1 MSSSKASGSSI
12 KEDLS
17 VAVKEIDVK
26 LFSKMFLAGA
36 IYLDRN
42 KEEINE
48 LNVFPVPDGDTGT
61 NMTMTIMSAA
71 KEVRDLGEETD
82 MKSLCKAMSGG
93 SLRGAR
99 GNSGVIL
106 SQLLRGFTKAVRDE
120 QVITVPLFGAACTK
134 AVETAYKAVMKPTE
148 GTILTVARG
157 IGEKAAELIEDGADD
172 FEVIFPALYEHGNA
186 VLAQT
191 PELLPVLKQAGVVD
205 SGGAGLMKVIQGAV
219 DLFSGKDIDLTISDD
234 PIAKVDDS
242 RPGKKE
248 DVQKNIYHAEMKV
261 VLKQSVNSKIESDV
275 KGYLASIGEL
285 KTFKSDGKEVFIDI
299 NTDDPGLV
307 LQKALKIGIMQDVK
321 VTCRLEP
328 SQAASVA
335 AEGAAPVQSSEPQ
348 PKGEPSEFGFV
359 AVSAGSGLAEIFRSL
374 GVDYVIE
381 GGQTMNPSTA
391 DILDAVEKVN
401 AKTVFVLPNNKNI
414 IMAANQARDL
424 TKDKTV
430 IVIPTKT
437 IPQGITA
444 VINFSAGVSA
454 DENEQAMIEAIGL
467 VKTGEI
473 TYAVRDTSIDDHE
486 IRKGDYMGIGDKKI
500 LSVGTDM
507 DQVVVE
513 MIGEMID
520 DSSELISLYFGAD
533 VTEDDAN
540 ALKDKIAEKFSALDV
555 DIQNGGQP
563 VYYYIVSVE

>member
-1 MSSSKASGSSI
+1 MAI
-12 KEDLS
+12 
-17 VAVKEIDVK
+17 KEIDVK

-36 IYLDRN
+36 IYLDRS

-71 KEVRDLGEETD
+71 KEVRDLGEEPD

-106 SQLLRGFTKAVRDE
+106 SQLLRGLTKAVRDE
-120 QVITVPLFGAACTK
+120 QVITVPLLGAACTK

-157 IGEKAAELIEDGADD
+157 MGEKVTELIENGEEDLA
-172 FEVIFPALYEHGNA
+172 VILPAVLEHGYK
-186 VLAQT
+186 VLDQT

-205 SGGAGLMKVIQGAV
+205 SGGAGLMKVVQGAV
-219 DLFSGKDIDLTISDD
+219 DMFSGKEIDLTISDE

-248 DVQKNIYHAEMKV
+248 DVQNNIYHTEMKV
-261 VLKQSVNSKIESDV
+261 MLSKNVNSKLESDV
-275 KGYLASIGEL
+275 KSYLNDIGDL
-285 KTFKSDGKEVFIDI
+285 KSFKVSGSEVVIDI

-307 LQKALKIGIMQDVK
+307 LQKAIKFGILTDVK
-321 VTCRLEP
+321 VTCRLENVDAK
-328 SQAASVA
+328 AATEVA
-335 AEGAAPVQSSEPQ
+335 SAAPATAPE

-359 AVSAGSGLAEIFRSL
+359 AVSAGDGLAEIFRSL

-424 TKDKTV
+424 TTDKV
-430 IVIPTKT
+430 VLVIPTKT

-444 VINFSAGVSA
+444 AINFSAGSSA

-473 TYAVRDTSIDDHE
+473 TYAVRDTNIDDHD

-507 DQVVVE
+507 NQVVVE
-513 MIGEMID
+513 MIGEMVD

-533 VTEDDAN
+533 VTEEDAN
-540 ALKDKIAEKFSALDV
+540 VLKDQIAEKFSTLDV

>member
-1 MSSSKASGSSI
+1 MAI
-12 KEDLS
+12 
-17 VAVKEIDVK
+17 KEIDVK

-36 IYLDRN
+36 IYLDRS

-71 KEVRDLGEETD
+71 KEVRDLGEEPD

-106 SQLLRGFTKAVRDE
+106 SQLLRGLTKAVRDE
-120 QVITVPLFGAACTK
+120 QVITVPLLGAACTK

-157 IGEKAAELIEDGADD
+157 MGEKITELIENGEDD
-172 FEVIFPALYEHGNA
+172 LEVILPAVLEHGYK
-186 VLAQT
+186 VLDQT

-205 SGGAGLMKVIQGAV
+205 SGGAGLMKVVQGAV
-219 DLFSGKDIDLTISDD
+219 DLFSGKEIDLTISDD

-242 RPGKKE
+242 RPGKIE
-248 DVQKNIYHAEMKV
+248 DVQKNIYHAEIKV
-261 VLKQSVNSKIESDV
+261 MLSKNVNSKLESDV
-275 KGYLASIGEL
+275 KSYLNDIGDL
-285 KTFKSDGKEVFIDI
+285 KSFKVSGSEVNIDI

-307 LQKALKIGIMQDVK
+307 LQKAIKFGILSDVK
-321 VTCRLEP
+321 VTCRLEG
-328 SQAASVA
+328 SKAKEAADS
-335 AEGAAPVQSSEPQ
+335 AAPAAAPE
-348 PKGEPSEFGFV
+348 PKGEPTEFGFV
-359 AVSAGSGLAEIFRSL
+359 AVSAGDGLAEIFRSL

-424 TKDKTV
+424 TTDKDV
-430 IVIPTKT
+430 LVIPTKT

-444 VINFSAGVSA
+444 AINFSAGSSA
-454 DENEQAMIEAIGL
+454 DENEQAMVEAIGL

-507 DQVVVE
+507 NQVVVE
-513 MIGEMID
+513 MIAEMAD
-520 DSSELISLYFGAD
+520 DSSELISLYYGAD
-533 VTEDDAN
+533 VTEEDAN
-540 ALKDKIAEKFSALDV
+540 ALKDLIAEKFNTLDV

>member
-1 MSSSKASGSSI
+1 M
-12 KEDLS
+12 
-17 VAVKEIDVK
+17 AVKEIDVK

-157 IGEKAAELIEDGADD
+157 MGEKAAELIEDGADD
-172 FEVIFPALYEHGNA
+172 FEVILPAVFEHGNA

-205 SGGAGLMKVIQGAV
+205 SGGAGLMKVIQGAI
-219 DLFSGKDIDLTISDD
+219 DLFSGKDINLTISDD
-234 PIAKVDDS
+234 PIAKADDS

-248 DVQKNIYHAEMKV
+248 EVQKNIYHAEMKV
-261 VLKQSVNSKIESDV
+261 VLKSSVNGKIESDV
-275 KGYLASIGEL
+275 KGYLSSIGEL

-307 LQKALKIGIMQDVK
+307 LQKALKFGIMQDVK
-321 VTCRLEP
+321 ITCRLEP
-328 SQAASVA
+328 AQAAS
-335 AEGAAPVQSSEPQ
+335 AENESSAPAPSAAPE

-401 AKTVFVLPNNKNI
+401 AKIVFVLPNNKNI

-424 TKDKTV
+424 TTDKTV
-430 IVIPTKT
+430 LVIPTKT

-444 VINFSAGVSA
+444 AINFSAGASA
-454 DENEQAMIEAIGL
+454 DENEQAMIEAIGM

-513 MIGEMID
+513 MIGEMVD

-533 VTEDDAN
+533 VTEEDAN

>member
-1 MSSSKASGSSI
+1 M
-12 KEDLS
+12 
-17 VAVKEIDVK
+17 AVKEIDVK
-26 LFSKMFLAGA
+26 LFAKMFLAGA
-36 IYLDRN
+36 KYLDN
-42 KEEINE
+42 SKEEINE

-71 KEVRDLGEETD
+71 KEVRDLGEEPE
-82 MKSLCKAMSGG
+82 MKALCKAMSGG

-120 QVITVPLFGAACTK
+120 QIITVPLFGAACTK

-157 IGEKAAELIEDGADD
+157 MGEKAAEMIEDGADD
-172 FEVIFPALYEHGNA
+172 FDIIIPALFEHGNA

-205 SGGAGLMKVIQGAV
+205 SGGAGLMKVIQGAL
-219 DLFSGKDIDLTISDD
+219 DMYQGKEIDLTISDD

-242 RPGKKE
+242 RPGKIE
-248 DVQKNIYHAEMKV
+248 DPQNNIYHTEMKA
-261 VLKQSVNSKIESDV
+261 VLNKAVNGKIESDV
-275 KGYLASIGEL
+275 KAYLASIGEL
-285 KTFKSDGKEVFIDI
+285 ISFKSDGSEVSIDM

-307 LQKALKIGIMQDVK
+307 LQKGLKFGILTDVK
-321 VTCRLEP
+321 ITCRIQP
-328 SQAASVA
+328 KAA
-335 AEGAAPVQSSEPQ
+335 AEAAPAAPEPQ
-348 PKGEPSEFGFV
+348 GEPKEFGFV
-359 AVSAGSGLAEIFRSL
+359 AVSAGDGLADIFRSL

-391 DILDAVEKVN
+391 DILNAIEKVN

-424 TKDKTV
+424 STEKTV
-430 IVIPTKT
+430 LVIPSKT

-444 VINFSAGVSA
+444 AINFSEGSSA
-454 DENEQAMIEAIGL
+454 DENEQTMIEAIGT

-473 TYAVRDTSIDDHE
+473 TYAVRDTNIDDHD
-486 IRKGDYMGIGDKKI
+486 IKKDDYMGIGDKKI

-507 DQVVVE
+507 DTVVLE
-513 MIGEMID
+513 MIEAMVE
-520 DSSELISLYFGAD
+520 DSSELISLYFGSD
-533 VTEDDAN
+533 VPEGEAN
-540 ALKDKIAEKFSALDV
+540 KLRDKIAEKFSGLDV

>member
-1 MSSSKASGSSI
+1 M
-12 KEDLS
+12 
-17 VAVKEIDVK
+17 AVKEIDVK

-71 KEVRDLGEETD
+71 KEVRDLGEDTD

-157 IGEKAAELIEDGADD
+157 MGEKAAELIEDGADD
-172 FEVIFPALYEHGNA
+172 FETILPAVFEHGNA

-205 SGGAGLMKVIQGAV
+205 SGGAGLMKVIQGAI

-242 RPGKKE
+242 RPGRKE
-248 DVQKNIYHAEMKV
+248 EVQKNIYHAEMKV
-261 VLKQSVNSKIESDV
+261 VLKSSVNGKIESDV
-275 KGYLASIGEL
+275 KGYLSSIGEL

-307 LQKALKIGIMQDVK
+307 LQKALKFGIMQDVK
-321 VTCRLEP
+321 ITCRLEP
-328 SQAASVA
+328 AQAAS
-335 AEGAAPVQSSEPQ
+335 AETENASPAPKAAPE

-424 TKDKTV
+424 TTDKTV
-430 IVIPTKT
+430 LVIPTKT

-444 VINFSAGVSA
+444 AINFSAGASA
-454 DENEQAMIEAIGL
+454 DENEQAMMEAIGL

-513 MIGEMID
+513 MIGEMVD

-540 ALKDKIAEKFSALDV
+540 ALRDKIAEKFSTLDV

>member
-1 MSSSKASGSSI
+1 M
-12 KEDLS
+12 
-17 VAVKEIDVK
+17 AVKEIDVK
-26 LFSKMFLAGA
+26 LFSEMFLAGA

-71 KEVRDLGEETD
+71 KEVRDLGDQTD

-157 IGEKAAELIEDGADD
+157 MGEKAAELIEDGADD
-172 FEVIFPALYEHGNA
+172 FEVILPAIFEHGNA

-205 SGGAGLMKVIQGAV
+205 SGGAGLMKVIQGAI
-219 DLFSGKDIDLTISDD
+219 DLFSGKDIDLTISDE

-248 DVQKNIYHAEMKV
+248 EVQKNIYHAEMKV
-261 VLKQSVNSKIESDV
+261 VLKSSVNGKIESDV
-275 KGYLASIGEL
+275 KGYLSSIGEL
-285 KTFKSDGKEVFIDI
+285 KTFKSNGKEVFIDI

-307 LQKALKIGIMQDVK
+307 LQKALKFGIMQDVK
-321 VTCRLEP
+321 ITCRLEP
-328 SQAASVA
+328 AQAAS
-335 AEGAAPVQSSEPQ
+335 AETQSAAPAPQ
-348 PKGEPSEFGFV
+348 AAPEPKGEPSEFGFV

-424 TKDKTV
+424 TTDKTV
-430 IVIPTKT
+430 LVIPTKT

-444 VINFSAGVSA
+444 AINFSAGASA

-513 MIGEMID
+513 MIGEMVD

-533 VTEDDAN
+533 VTEEDAG
-540 ALKDKIAEKFSALDV
+540 ALRDKIAEKFSTLDV

>member
-1 MSSSKASGSSI
+1 M
-12 KEDLS
+12 
-17 VAVKEIDVK
+17 AVTEIDVK
-26 LFSKMFLAGA
+26 LFAKMFLAGA
-36 IYLDRN
+36 VYLDRN

-71 KEVRDLGEETD
+71 KEVRDLGDAPD
-82 MKSLCKAMSGG
+82 MKSLCKAISGG

-120 QVITVPLFGAACTK
+120 EKITVPLFGEACTR

-157 IGEKAAELIEDGADD
+157 MGEKAAELIANGADD
-172 FEVIFPALYEHGNA
+172 FEKILPEIFSHGKD
-186 VLAQT
+186 VLDQT

-205 SGGAGLMKVIQGAV
+205 SGGAGLMKVIEGAC
-219 DLFSGKDIDLTISDD
+219 DLFNGKDIDLTISDD

-242 RPGKKE
+242 RPGKAE
-248 DVQKNIYHAEMKV
+248 ENQKDIYHTEIKV
-261 VLKQSVNSKIESDV
+261 NLFKTVNSKVESDV
-275 KGYLASIGEL
+275 KSYLSSIGKL
-285 KTFKSDGKEVFIDI
+285 VSYKIDGNSVFIDI

-307 LQKALKIGIMQDVK
+307 LQKALKFGIMTEVK
-321 VTCRLEP
+321 VTCRFEP
-328 SQAASVA
+328 SKINADTKAESAPARKKEA
-335 AEGAAPVQSSEPQ
+335 AE
-348 PKGEPSEFGFV
+348 PKGEPKEFGFV
-359 AVSAGSGLAEIFRSL
+359 AVSAGEGLAEIFRSL
-374 GVDYVIE
+374 GIDYVIE

-391 DILDAVEKVN
+391 DILDSVEKVN

-424 TKDKTV
+424 TTDKDV
-430 IVIPTKT
+430 LVIPTRT

-444 VINFSAGVSA
+444 AINFNETSSAEA
-454 DENEQAMIEAIGL
+454 NEQAMMEAL
-467 VKTGEI
+467 ATVKTGEI
-473 TYAVRDTSIDDHE
+473 TYAVRDTSIDGHD
-486 IRKGDYMGIGDKKI
+486 IKKGDYMGIGDKTI

-507 DQVVVE
+507 NTVIEE
-513 MIGEMID
+513 MISAMVD
-520 DSSELISLYFGAD
+520 DTSELISLYFGSD
-533 VTEDDAN
+533 VEESD
-540 ALKDKIAEKFSALDV
+540 AEKVKEQISAKFPGLDV

>member
-1 MSSSKASGSSI
+1 MAI
-12 KEDLS
+12 
-17 VAVKEIDVK
+17 KEIDIK

-36 IYLDRN
+36 IYLN
-42 KEEINE
+42 NSKEEINE

-71 KEVRDLGEETD
+71 KEVRDLGEEPD

-120 QVITVPLFGAACTK
+120 QVITVPLLGAACTK

-157 IGEKAAELIEDGADD
+157 MGEKVAELIENGEEDLG
-172 FEVIFPALYEHGNA
+172 VILPAVLEHGYK
-186 VLAQT
+186 VLDQT

-205 SGGAGLMKVIQGAV
+205 SGGAGLMKVVQGAV
-219 DLFSGKDIDLTISDD
+219 DMFSGKEIDLTISDD

-242 RPGKKE
+242 RPGKIE
-248 DVQKNIYHAEMKV
+248 DVQKNIYHTEMKV
-261 VLKQSVNSKIESDV
+261 MLSKNVNSKLESDV
-275 KGYLASIGEL
+275 KSYLKDIGEL
-285 KTFKSDGKEVFIDI
+285 KSFNVSGTEVVIDI

-307 LQKALKIGIMQDVK
+307 LQKALKFGILSDVK
-321 VTCRLEP
+321 VTCRLKTEEAK
-328 SQAASVA
+328 AAADSVA
-335 AEGAAPVQSSEPQ
+335 PAAPAE

-359 AVSAGSGLAEIFRSL
+359 AVSAGDGLAEIFRSL

-424 TKDKTV
+424 TTDKV
-430 IVIPTKT
+430 VLVIPTKT

-444 VINFSAGVSA
+444 AINFSAGSSA
-454 DENEQAMIEAIGL
+454 DENEQAMVEAIGL

-473 TYAVRDTSIDDHE
+473 TYAVRDTSIDDHD

-507 DQVVVE
+507 NQVVLE
-513 MIGEMID
+513 MIGEMVD
-520 DSSELISLYFGAD
+520 DSSELISLYYGAD
-533 VTEDDAN
+533 VTEEDAN
-540 ALKDKIAEKFSALDV
+540 ALKDQIAAKFSTLDV
-555 DIQNGGQP
+555 DIQMGGQP

>member
-1 MSSSKASGSSI
+1 M
-12 KEDLS
+12 
-17 VAVKEIDVK
+17 AVTEIDVK
-26 LFSKMFLAGA
+26 LFAKMFLAGA
-36 IYLDRN
+36 VYLDRN

-71 KEVRDLGEETD
+71 KEVRDLGDAPD
-82 MKSLCKAMSGG
+82 MKSLCKAISGG

-120 QVITVPLFGAACTK
+120 EKITVPLFGEACTR

-157 IGEKAAELIEDGADD
+157 MGEKAAELIANGADD
-172 FEVIFPALYEHGNA
+172 FEKILPEVFSHGKD
-186 VLAQT
+186 VLDQT

-205 SGGAGLMKVIQGAV
+205 SGGAGLMKVIEGAC
-219 DLFSGKDIDLTISDD
+219 DLFNGKDIDLTISDD

-242 RPGKKE
+242 RPGKAE
-248 DVQKNIYHAEMKV
+248 ENQKDIYHTEIKV
-261 VLKQSVNSKIESDV
+261 NLFKSVNGKVESDV
-275 KGYLASIGEL
+275 KSYLSSIGKL
-285 KTFKSDGKEVFIDI
+285 VSYKIDGNSVFIDI

-307 LQKALKIGIMQDVK
+307 LQKALKYGIMTEVK
-321 VTCRLEP
+321 VTCRFEP
-328 SQAASVA
+328 SKINADTKAESVPARKKEA
-335 AEGAAPVQSSEPQ
+335 AE
-348 PKGEPSEFGFV
+348 PKGEPKEFGFV
-359 AVSAGSGLAEIFRSL
+359 AVSAGEGLAEIFRSL
-374 GVDYVIE
+374 GIDYVIE

-391 DILDAVEKVN
+391 DILDSVEKVN

-424 TKDKTV
+424 TTDKDV
-430 IVIPTKT
+430 LVIPTKT

-444 VINFSAGVSA
+444 AINFNETSSAEA
-454 DENEQAMIEAIGL
+454 NEQAMMEAL
-467 VKTGEI
+467 ATVKTGEI
-473 TYAVRDTSIDDHE
+473 TYAVRDTSIDGHD
-486 IRKGDYMGIGDKKI
+486 IKKGDYMGIGDKTI

-507 DQVVVE
+507 NTVIEE
-513 MIGEMID
+513 MISAMVD
-520 DSSELISLYFGAD
+520 DTSELISLYFGSD
-533 VTEDDAN
+533 VEESD
-540 ALKDKIAEKFSALDV
+540 AEKVKEQISAKFPGLDV

>member
-1 MSSSKASGSSI
+1 
-12 KEDLS
+12 
-17 VAVKEIDVK
+17 
-26 LFSKMFLAGA
+26 
-36 IYLDRN
+36 
-42 KEEINE
+42 
-48 LNVFPVPDGDTGT
+48 
-61 NMTMTIMSAA
+61 MTMTIMSAA
-71 KEVRDLGEETD
+71 KEVRDLGEEPD

-120 QVITVPLFGAACTK
+120 QVITVPLLGAACTK

-157 IGEKAAELIEDGADD
+157 MGEKVAELIENGEEDLG
-172 FEVIFPALYEHGNA
+172 VILPAVLEHGYK
-186 VLAQT
+186 VLDQT

-205 SGGAGLMKVIQGAV
+205 SGGAGLMKVVQGAV
-219 DLFSGKDIDLTISDD
+219 DMFSGKEIDLTISDD

-242 RPGKKE
+242 RPGKIE
-248 DVQKNIYHAEMKV
+248 DVQKNIYHTEMKV
-261 VLKQSVNSKIESDV
+261 MLSKNVNSKLESDV
-275 KGYLASIGEL
+275 KSYLKDIGEL
-285 KTFKSDGKEVFIDI
+285 KSFNVSGTEVVIDI

-307 LQKALKIGIMQDVK
+307 LQKALKFGILSDVK
-321 VTCRLEP
+321 VTCRLKTEEAK
-328 SQAASVA
+328 AAADSVA
-335 AEGAAPVQSSEPQ
+335 PTAPAE

-359 AVSAGSGLAEIFRSL
+359 AVSAGDGLAEIFRSL

-424 TKDKTV
+424 TTDKV
-430 IVIPTKT
+430 VLVIPTKT

-444 VINFSAGVSA
+444 AINFSAGSSA
-454 DENEQAMIEAIGL
+454 DENEQAMVEAIGL

-507 DQVVVE
+507 NQVVLE
-513 MIGEMID
+513 MIGEMVD
-520 DSSELISLYFGAD
+520 DSSELISLYYGAD
-533 VTEDDAN
+533 VTEEDAN
-540 ALKDKIAEKFSALDV
+540 ALKDQIAAKFSTLDV
-555 DIQNGGQP
+555 DIQMGGQP

>member
-1 MSSSKASGSSI
+1 M
-12 KEDLS
+12 
-17 VAVKEIDVK
+17 AVTEIDVK
-26 LFSKMFLAGA
+26 LFAKMFLAGA
-36 IYLDRN
+36 VYLDRN

-71 KEVRDLGEETD
+71 KEVRDLGDAPD
-82 MKSLCKAMSGG
+82 MKSLCKAISGG

-120 QVITVPLFGAACTK
+120 EKITVPLFGEACTR

-157 IGEKAAELIEDGADD
+157 MGEKAAELIANGADD
-172 FEVIFPALYEHGNA
+172 FEKILPEVFSHGKD
-186 VLAQT
+186 VLDQT

-205 SGGAGLMKVIQGAV
+205 SGGAGLMKVIEGAC
-219 DLFSGKDIDLTISDD
+219 DLFNGKDIDLTISDD

-242 RPGKKE
+242 RPGKAE
-248 DVQKNIYHAEMKV
+248 ENQKDIYHTEIKV
-261 VLKQSVNSKIESDV
+261 NLFKSVNGKVESDV
-275 KGYLASIGEL
+275 KSYLSSIGKL
-285 KTFKSDGKEVFIDI
+285 VSYKIDGNSVFIDI

-307 LQKALKIGIMQDVK
+307 LQKALKFGIMTEVK
-321 VTCRLEP
+321 VTCRFEP
-328 SQAASVA
+328 SKINADTKAESAPARKKEA
-335 AEGAAPVQSSEPQ
+335 AE
-348 PKGEPSEFGFV
+348 PKGEPKEFGFV
-359 AVSAGSGLAEIFRSL
+359 AVSAGEGLAEIFRSL
-374 GVDYVIE
+374 GIDYVIE

-391 DILDAVEKVN
+391 DILDSVEKVN

-424 TKDKTV
+424 TTDKDV
-430 IVIPTKT
+430 LVIPTRT

-444 VINFSAGVSA
+444 AINFNETSSAEA
-454 DENEQAMIEAIGL
+454 NEQAMMEAL
-467 VKTGEI
+467 ATVKTGEI
-473 TYAVRDTSIDDHE
+473 TYAVRDTSIDGHD
-486 IRKGDYMGIGDKKI
+486 IKKGDYMGIGDKTI

-507 DQVVVE
+507 NTVIEE
-513 MIGEMID
+513 MISAMVD
-520 DSSELISLYFGAD
+520 DTSELISLYFGSD
-533 VTEDDAN
+533 VEESD
-540 ALKDKIAEKFSALDV
+540 AEKVKEQISAKFSGLDV

>member
-1 MSSSKASGSSI
+1 MAI
-12 KEDLS
+12 
-17 VAVKEIDVK
+17 KEIDVK

-36 IYLDRN
+36 IYLN
-42 KEEINE
+42 NSKEEINE

-71 KEVRDLGEETD
+71 KEVRDLGEEPD

-106 SQLLRGFTKAVRDE
+106 SQLLRGLTKAVRDE
-120 QVITVPLFGAACTK
+120 QVITVPLLGAACTK

-157 IGEKAAELIEDGADD
+157 MGEKVAELIENGEDD
-172 FEVIFPALYEHGNA
+172 LEVILPAVLEHGYK
-186 VLAQT
+186 VLEQT

-205 SGGAGLMKVIQGAV
+205 SGGAGLMKVVQGAV
-219 DLFSGKDIDLTISDD
+219 DLFSGKEIDLTISDD

-242 RPGKKE
+242 RPGKIE
-248 DVQKNIYHAEMKV
+248 DTQKNIYHTEMKV
-261 VLKQSVNSKIESDV
+261 MLSKNVNSKLESDV
-275 KGYLASIGEL
+275 KSYLSDIGEL
-285 KTFKSDGKEVFIDI
+285 KSFKVSGSEVVIDI

-307 LQKALKIGIMQDVK
+307 LQKAIKFGILSDVK
-321 VTCRLEP
+321 VTCRLKAEEAKVV
-328 SQAASVA
+328 AASSP
-335 AEGAAPVQSSEPQ
+335 APSADPE

-424 TKDKTV
+424 TTDKTV
-430 IVIPTKT
+430 LVIPTKT

-444 VINFSAGVSA
+444 AINFSAGSSA

-473 TYAVRDTSIDDHE
+473 TYAVRDTTIDEHE
-486 IRKGDYMGIGDKKI
+486 IKTGDFMGIGDKKI

-507 DQVVVE
+507 NQVVLE
-513 MIGEMID
+513 MIAEMVD
-520 DSSELISLYFGAD
+520 DSSELISLYYGAD
-533 VTEDDAN
+533 VNENDAN
-540 ALKDKIAEKFSALDV
+540 VLKDQIAAKFSSLDV

>member
-1 MSSSKASGSSI
+1 M
-12 KEDLS
+12 
-17 VAVKEIDVK
+17 AVTEIDVK
-26 LFSKMFLAGA
+26 LFAKMFLAGA
-36 IYLDRN
+36 VYLDRS

-71 KEVRDLGEETD
+71 KEVRDLGDAPD
-82 MKSLCKAMSGG
+82 MKSLCKAISGG

-120 QVITVPLFGAACTK
+120 EKITIPLFGEACTR

-157 IGEKAAELIEDGADD
+157 MGEKAAELIADGADD
-172 FEVIFPALYEHGNA
+172 FEKILPEILNHGKE
-186 VLAQT
+186 VLDQT

-205 SGGAGLMKVIQGAV
+205 SGGAGLMKVIEGAL
-219 DLFSGKDIDLTISDD
+219 DLFSGKDVDLTISDD

-242 RPGKKE
+242 RPGKAE
-248 DVQKNIYHAEMKV
+248 ETQKDIYHTEIKV
-261 VLKQSVNSKIESDV
+261 SVFKPVNSKIESDV
-275 KGYLASIGEL
+275 KSYLSSIGKL
-285 KTFKSDGKEVFIDI
+285 VSYKIDGNSVFIDI

-307 LQKALKIGIMQDVK
+307 LQKALKFGIMTEVK
-321 VTCRLEP
+321 VTCRFEP
-328 SQAASVA
+328 SKISAEAKAEPA
-335 AEGAAPVQSSEPQ
+335 AETKKETEE
-348 PKGEPSEFGFV
+348 PKGEPKEFGFV
-359 AVSAGSGLAEIFRSL
+359 AVSAGDGLAEIFRSL
-374 GVDYVIE
+374 GIDHVIE

-424 TKDKTV
+424 TTDKDV
-430 IVIPTKT
+430 LVIPTKT

-444 VINFSAGVSA
+444 AINFNETSTAEA
-454 DENEQAMIEAIGL
+454 NEQAMMESL
-467 VKTGEI
+467 STVKTGEI
-473 TYAVRDTSIDDHE
+473 TYAVRDTNIDDHE
-486 IRKGDYMGIGDKKI
+486 IKKGDYMGIGDKTI

-507 DQVVVE
+507 NIVIED
-513 MIGEMID
+513 MIGAMVD
-520 DSSELISLYFGAD
+520 DSSELISLYFGSD
-533 VTEDDAN
+533 VTESDAEKV
-540 ALKDKIAEKFSALDV
+540 KDRIAEKFPSLDV

>member
-1 MSSSKASGSSI
+1 M
-12 KEDLS
+12 
-17 VAVKEIDVK
+17 AVKEIDVK
-26 LFSKMFLAGA
+26 LFAKMFLAGA
-36 IYLDRN
+36 KYLDN
-42 KEEINE
+42 SKEEINE

-61 NMTMTIMSAA
+61 NMTMTIVSAA
-71 KEVRDLGEETD
+71 KEVRDLGEDPD

-157 IGEKAAELIEDGADD
+157 MGEKAAELIEDGADD
-172 FEVIFPALYEHGNA
+172 FETIIPALYEHGNA

-205 SGGAGLMKVIQGAV
+205 SGGAGLMKVIQGAL
-219 DLFSGKDIDLTISDD
+219 DMFHGKEIDLTISDD
-234 PIAKVDDS
+234 PIAKPDDF
-242 RPGKKE
+242 RPGKAA
-248 DVQKNIYHAEMKV
+248 DIQKNIYHTQMKTSIS
-261 VLKQSVNSKIESDV
+261 KPVNRQLESDV
-275 KGYLASIGEL
+275 KSYLASIGEL
-285 KTFKSDGKEVFIDI
+285 IAFKADDNEVYLEM

-307 LQKALKIGIMQDVK
+307 VQKALKFGILSDVK
-321 VTCRLEP
+321 ITCRVQNKTADQ
-328 SQAASVA
+328 S
-335 AEGAAPVQSSEPQ
+335 APAPAPEE

-359 AVSAGSGLAEIFRSL
+359 AVSAGDGLADIFRSL
-374 GVDYVIE
+374 GVDHVIE

-391 DILDAVEKVN
+391 DILDAIEKVN

-424 TKDKTV
+424 TTEKTV
-430 IVIPTKT
+430 LVIPTKT

-444 VINFSAGVSA
+444 AINFSDGSSA
-454 DENEQAMIEAIGL
+454 DENEQTMIEAIGT

-473 TYAVRDTSIDDHE
+473 TYAVRDTNIDDHD
-486 IRKGDYMGIGDKKI
+486 IRKGDFMGIGDKKI

-507 DQVVVE
+507 DQVVIE
-513 MIGEMID
+513 MITAMVD
-520 DSSELISLYFGAD
+520 DSSELISLYYGAD
-533 VTEDDAN
+533 VSEGDAG
-540 ALKDKIAEKFSALDV
+540 ALKDKIAERFPGLDV
-555 DIQNGGQP
+555 DIQRGGQP
-563 VYYYIVSVE
+563 VYYYITSVE

>member
-1 MSSSKASGSSI
+1 M
-12 KEDLS
+12 
-17 VAVKEIDVK
+17 AVKEIDVK
-26 LFSKMFLAGA
+26 LFAKMFLAGA
-36 IYLDRN
+36 KYLDN
-42 KEEINE
+42 SKEEINE

-61 NMTMTIMSAA
+61 NMTMTIISAA
-71 KEVRDLGEETD
+71 KEVRDLGEEPD

-157 IGEKAAELIEDGADD
+157 MGEKAAELIEDGADD
-172 FEVIFPALYEHGNA
+172 FETIIPALYEHGNA

-205 SGGAGLMKVIQGAV
+205 SGGAGLMKVIQGAMEI
-219 DLFSGKDIDLTISDD
+219 FQGKEIDITISDD

-242 RPGKKE
+242 RPGKIE
-248 DVQKNIYHAEMKV
+248 DIQKNIYHTEMKTK
-261 VLKQSVNSKIESDV
+261 LSKPVNSKLESDV
-275 KGYLASIGEL
+275 KSYLASIGEL
-285 KTFKSDGKEVFIDI
+285 LAYKSDGNEVFIDI

-307 LQKALKIGIMQDVK
+307 VQKALKFGILSDVK
-321 VTCRLEP
+321 ITCRVQNAP
-328 SQAASVA
+328 AAAS
-335 AEGAAPVQSSEPQ
+335 APAPASAPEE

-359 AVSAGSGLAEIFRSL
+359 AVSAGDGLAEIFRSL

-391 DILDAVEKVN
+391 DILNAVEKVN
-401 AKTVFVLPNNKNI
+401 ARTVFVLPNNKNI

-424 TKDKTV
+424 TTDKV
-430 IVIPTKT
+430 VLVIPTKT

-444 VINFSAGVSA
+444 AINFSAGSSA
-454 DENEQAMIEAIGL
+454 DENEQTMIDAIGS

-473 TYAVRDTSIDDHE
+473 TYAVRDTNIDDHD
-486 IRKGDYMGIGDKKI
+486 IRKGDFMGIGDKKI

-507 DQVVVE
+507 DQVVLDMITE
-513 MIGEMID
+513 MVD

-533 VTEDDAN
+533 VSEGDAN
-540 ALKDKIAEKFSALDV
+540 ALKDKIAEKFSSLDV

>member
-1 MSSSKASGSSI
+1 M
-12 KEDLS
+12 
-17 VAVKEIDVK
+17 AVTEIDVK
-26 LFSKMFLAGA
+26 LFAKMFLAGA
-36 IYLDRN
+36 VYLDRS

-71 KEVRDLGEETD
+71 KEVRDLGDAPD
-82 MKSLCKAMSGG
+82 MKSLCKAISGG

-120 QVITVPLFGAACTK
+120 EKITIPLFGEACTR

-157 IGEKAAELIEDGADD
+157 MGEKAAELITDGADD
-172 FEVIFPALYEHGNA
+172 FEKILPEILNHGKE
-186 VLAQT
+186 VLDQT

-205 SGGAGLMKVIQGAV
+205 SGGAGLMKVIEGAL
-219 DLFSGKDIDLTISDD
+219 DLFSGKDVDLTISDD

-242 RPGKKE
+242 RPGKAE
-248 DVQKNIYHAEMKV
+248 ETQKDIYHTEIKV
-261 VLKQSVNSKIESDV
+261 SVFKPVNSKIESDV
-275 KGYLASIGEL
+275 KSYLSSIGKL
-285 KTFKSDGKEVFIDI
+285 VSYKIDGNSVFIDI

-307 LQKALKIGIMQDVK
+307 LQKALKFGIMTEVK
-321 VTCRLEP
+321 VTCRFEP
-328 SQAASVA
+328 SKISAEAKAEPA
-335 AEGAAPVQSSEPQ
+335 AETKKETEE
-348 PKGEPSEFGFV
+348 PKGEPKEFGFV
-359 AVSAGSGLAEIFRSL
+359 AVSAGDGLAEIFRSL
-374 GVDYVIE
+374 GIDHVIE

-424 TKDKTV
+424 TTDKDV
-430 IVIPTKT
+430 LVIPTKT

-444 VINFSAGVSA
+444 AINFNETSTAEA
-454 DENEQAMIEAIGL
+454 NEQAMMESL
-467 VKTGEI
+467 STVKTGEI
-473 TYAVRDTSIDDHE
+473 TYAVRDTNIDDHE
-486 IRKGDYMGIGDKKI
+486 IKKGDYMGIGDKTI

-507 DQVVVE
+507 NIVIED
-513 MIGEMID
+513 MIGAMVD
-520 DSSELISLYFGAD
+520 DSSELISLYFGSD
-533 VTEDDAN
+533 VTESDAEKV
-540 ALKDKIAEKFSALDV
+540 KDRIAEKFPSLDV

>member
-1 MSSSKASGSSI
+1 MAI
-12 KEDLS
+12 
-17 VAVKEIDVK
+17 KEIDVK

-36 IYLDRN
+36 IYLDKS

-71 KEVRDLGEETD
+71 KEVRDLGEEPD
-82 MKSLCKAMSGG
+82 MKSLCKAMNGG

-106 SQLLRGFTKAVRDE
+106 SQLLRGLTKAVRDE
-120 QVITVPLFGAACTK
+120 QVITVPLLGAACTK

-157 IGEKAAELIEDGADD
+157 MGEKVTELIESGEEDLA
-172 FEVIFPALYEHGNA
+172 VILPAVLEHGYK
-186 VLAQT
+186 VLDQT

-205 SGGAGLMKVIQGAV
+205 SGGSGLMKVVQGAV
-219 DLFSGKDIDLTISDD
+219 DMFSGKEIDLTISDE

-248 DVQKNIYHAEMKV
+248 DIQKNIYHTEMKV
-261 VLKQSVNSKIESDV
+261 MLSKNVNSKLESDV
-275 KGYLASIGEL
+275 KSYLNDIGDL
-285 KTFKSDGKEVFIDI
+285 KSFKVSGSEVVIDI

-307 LQKALKIGIMQDVK
+307 LQKAIKFGILTDVK
-321 VTCRLEP
+321 VTCRLEKVDAKAATEVASAAP
-328 SQAASVA
+328 AAAS
-335 AEGAAPVQSSEPQ
+335 E

-359 AVSAGSGLAEIFRSL
+359 AVSAGDGLAEIFRSL

-424 TKDKTV
+424 TTDKV
-430 IVIPTKT
+430 VLVIPTKT

-444 VINFSAGVSA
+444 AINFSAGSSA

-473 TYAVRDTSIDDHE
+473 TYAVRDTNIDDHD

-507 DQVVVE
+507 NQVVIE
-513 MIGEMID
+513 MIGEMVD
-520 DSSELISLYFGAD
+520 DSSELISLYFGSD

-540 ALKDKIAEKFSALDV
+540 VLKDQIAEKFSTLDV

>member
-1 MSSSKASGSSI
+1 MAI
-12 KEDLS
+12 
-17 VAVKEIDVK
+17 KEIDIK

-36 IYLDRN
+36 IYLN
-42 KEEINE
+42 NSKEEINE

-71 KEVRDLGEETD
+71 KEVRDLGEEPD

-120 QVITVPLFGAACTK
+120 QVITVPLLGAACTK

-157 IGEKAAELIEDGADD
+157 MGEKVAELIENGEEDLG
-172 FEVIFPALYEHGNA
+172 VILPAVLEHGYK
-186 VLAQT
+186 VLDQT

-205 SGGAGLMKVIQGAV
+205 SGGAGLMKVVQGAV
-219 DLFSGKDIDLTISDD
+219 DMFSGKEIDLTISDD

-242 RPGKKE
+242 RPGKIE
-248 DVQKNIYHAEMKV
+248 DVQKNIYHTEMKV
-261 VLKQSVNSKIESDV
+261 MLSKNVNSKLESDV
-275 KGYLASIGEL
+275 KSYLKDIGEL
-285 KTFKSDGKEVFIDI
+285 KSFNVSGTEVVIDI

-307 LQKALKIGIMQDVK
+307 LQKALKFGILSDVK
-321 VTCRLEP
+321 VTCRLKTEEAK
-328 SQAASVA
+328 AAADSVA
-335 AEGAAPVQSSEPQ
+335 PTAPAE

-359 AVSAGSGLAEIFRSL
+359 AVSAGDGLAEIFRSL

-414 IMAANQARDL
+414 IMAANQARDI
-424 TKDKTV
+424 TTDKV
-430 IVIPTKT
+430 VLVIPTKT

-444 VINFSAGVSA
+444 AINFSAGSSA
-454 DENEQAMIEAIGL
+454 DENEQAMVEAIGL

-507 DQVVVE
+507 NQVVLE
-513 MIGEMID
+513 MIGEMVD
-520 DSSELISLYFGAD
+520 DSSELISLYYGAD
-533 VTEDDAN
+533 VTEEDAN
-540 ALKDKIAEKFSALDV
+540 ALKDQIAAKFSTLDV
-555 DIQNGGQP
+555 DIQMGGQP

>member
-1 MSSSKASGSSI
+1 M
-12 KEDLS
+12 
-17 VAVKEIDVK
+17 
-26 LFSKMFLAGA
+26 
-36 IYLDRN
+36 
-42 KEEINE
+42 
-48 LNVFPVPDGDTGT
+48 
-61 NMTMTIMSAA
+61 
-71 KEVRDLGEETD
+71 
-82 MKSLCKAMSGG
+82 
-93 SLRGAR
+93 
-99 GNSGVIL
+99 
-106 SQLLRGFTKAVRDE
+106 
-120 QVITVPLFGAACTK
+120 
-134 AVETAYKAVMKPTE
+134 
-148 GTILTVARG
+148 
-157 IGEKAAELIEDGADD
+157 DD
-172 FEVIFPALYEHGNA
+172 FEVILPALFEHGEA

-219 DLFSGKDIDLTISDD
+219 DLFSGKEIDLTISDD

-242 RPGKKE
+242 RPGKIE
-248 DVQKNIYHAEMKV
+248 DVQKNIYSAEMKV
-261 VLKQSVNSKIESDV
+261 VLRQPVNGKVESDI
-275 KGYLASIGEL
+275 KGYLSSIGDL
-285 KTFKSDGKEVFIDI
+285 KTFKTDDKEVNLSIH
-299 NTDDPGLV
+299 TDDPGLV
-307 LQKALKIGIMQDVK
+307 IQKVLKFGILQDVK
-321 VTCRLEP
+321 INCRLEP
-328 SQAASVA
+328 SKAVSVA
-335 AEGAAPVQSSEPQ
+335 ASSDDAGAAPEAFE

-359 AVSAGSGLAEIFRSL
+359 AVSAGDGLAEIFRSL

-424 TKDKTV
+424 TTDKTV
-430 IVIPTKT
+430 LVIPTKT

-444 VINFSAGVSA
+444 AINFSAGVSA
-454 DENEQAMIEAIGL
+454 DENEQTMIEAIGT

-486 IRKGDYMGIGDKKI
+486 IKKGDFMGIGDKKI

-507 DQVVVE
+507 NKVVLDMISE
-513 MIGEMID
+513 MVD

-533 VTEDDAN
+533 VTD
-540 ALKDKIAEKFSALDV
+540 KDAEKLRDEISAKFTSLDV

>member
-1 MSSSKASGSSI
+1 MAI
-12 KEDLS
+12 
-17 VAVKEIDVK
+17 KEIDVK

-36 IYLDRN
+36 IYLDRS

-71 KEVRDLGEETD
+71 KEVRDLGEEPD

-106 SQLLRGFTKAVRDE
+106 SQLLRGLTKAVRDE
-120 QVITVPLFGAACTK
+120 QVITVPLLGAACTK

-157 IGEKAAELIEDGADD
+157 MGEKVTELIESGEEDLA
-172 FEVIFPALYEHGNA
+172 VILPAVLEHGYK
-186 VLAQT
+186 VLDQT

-205 SGGAGLMKVIQGAV
+205 SGGAGLMKVVQGAV
-219 DLFSGKDIDLTISDD
+219 DMFSGKEIDLTISDD

-248 DVQKNIYHAEMKV
+248 DVQKNIYHTEMKV
-261 VLKQSVNSKIESDV
+261 MLSKNVNSKLESDV
-275 KGYLASIGEL
+275 KSYLNDIGEL
-285 KTFKSDGKEVFIDI
+285 KSFKVSGSEVVIDI

-307 LQKALKIGIMQDVK
+307 LQKAIKFGILTDVK
-321 VTCRLEP
+321 VTCRLENVDAK
-328 SQAASVA
+328 AATEVA
-335 AEGAAPVQSSEPQ
+335 SAAPATAPE

-359 AVSAGSGLAEIFRSL
+359 AVSAGDGLAEIFRSL

-424 TKDKTV
+424 TTDKV
-430 IVIPTKT
+430 VLVIPTKT

-444 VINFSAGVSA
+444 AINFSAGSSA

-473 TYAVRDTSIDDHE
+473 TYAVRDTNIDDHD

-507 DQVVVE
+507 NQVVIE
-513 MIGEMID
+513 MIGEMVD
-520 DSSELISLYFGAD
+520 DSSELISLYFGSD

-540 ALKDKIAEKFSALDV
+540 VLKDQIAEKFSTLDV

>member
-1 MSSSKASGSSI
+1 
-12 KEDLS
+12 

-26 LFSKMFLAGA
+26 LFSRMFLAGA

-71 KEVRDLGEETD
+71 KEVRDLGDEPD

-120 QVITVPLFGAACTK
+120 QSITVPLFGAACTK

-157 IGEKAAELIEDGADD
+157 MGEKASELIEDGVDD
-172 FEVIFPALYEHGNA
+172 FEVILPALFEHGEA

-219 DLFSGKDIDLTISDD
+219 DLFSGKEIDLTISDD

-242 RPGKKE
+242 RPGKIE
-248 DVQKNIYHAEMKV
+248 DVQKNIYSAEMKV
-261 VLKQSVNSKIESDV
+261 VLRQPVNGKVESDI
-275 KGYLASIGEL
+275 KGYLSSIGDL
-285 KTFKSDGKEVFIDI
+285 KTFKTDDKEVNLSIH
-299 NTDDPGLV
+299 TDDPGLV
-307 LQKALKIGIMQDVK
+307 IQKVLKFGILQDVK
-321 VTCRLEP
+321 INCRLEP
-328 SQAASVA
+328 SKAVSVA
-335 AEGAAPVQSSEPQ
+335 ASSDDAGAAPEAFE

-359 AVSAGSGLAEIFRSL
+359 AVSAGDGLAEIFRSL

-424 TKDKTV
+424 TTDKTV
-430 IVIPTKT
+430 LVIPTKT

-444 VINFSAGVSA
+444 AINFSAGVSA
-454 DENEQAMIEAIGL
+454 DENEQTMIEAIGT

-486 IRKGDYMGIGDKKI
+486 IKKGDFMGIGDKKI

-507 DQVVVE
+507 NKVVLDMISE
-513 MIGEMID
+513 MVD

-533 VTEDDAN
+533 VTD
-540 ALKDKIAEKFSALDV
+540 KDAEKLRDEISAKFTSLDV

>member
-1 MSSSKASGSSI
+1 M
-12 KEDLS
+12 
-17 VAVKEIDVK
+17 AVKEIDVK
-26 LFSKMFLAGA
+26 LFSRMFLAGA

-157 IGEKAAELIEDGADD
+157 MGEKAAELIEDGADD
-172 FEVIFPALYEHGNA
+172 FETILPAVFEHGNA

-205 SGGAGLMKVIQGAV
+205 SGGAGLMKVIQGAI

-248 DVQKNIYHAEMKV
+248 EVLKNIYHAEMKV
-261 VLKQSVNSKIESDV
+261 VLKSSVNGKIESDV
-275 KGYLASIGEL
+275 KGYLSSIGEL

-307 LQKALKIGIMQDVK
+307 LQKALKFGIMQDVK
-321 VTCRLEP
+321 ITCRLEP
-328 SQAASVA
+328 AQAAS
-335 AEGAAPVQSSEPQ
+335 AETENASPAPKAAPE

-424 TKDKTV
+424 TTDKTV
-430 IVIPTKT
+430 LVIPTKT

-444 VINFSAGVSA
+444 AINFSAGASA
-454 DENEQAMIEAIGL
+454 DENEQAMMEAIGL

-513 MIGEMID
+513 MIGEMVD
-520 DSSELISLYFGAD
+520 DSSELISLYYGAD
-533 VTEDDAN
+533 VTEEDAN
-540 ALKDKIAEKFSALDV
+540 ALKDKIAEKFSSLDV

>member
-1 MSSSKASGSSI
+1 M
-12 KEDLS
+12 
-17 VAVKEIDVK
+17 AVKEIDVK
-26 LFSKMFLAGA
+26 LFAKMFLAGA
-36 IYLDRN
+36 KYLDN
-42 KEEINE
+42 SKEEINE

-61 NMTMTIMSAA
+61 NMTMTIISAA
-71 KEVRDLGEETD
+71 KEVRDLGEEPD

-157 IGEKAAELIEDGADD
+157 MGEKAAELIEDGADD
-172 FEVIFPALYEHGNA
+172 FETIIPALYEHGNA

-205 SGGAGLMKVIQGAV
+205 SGGAGLMKVIQGAMEM
-219 DLFSGKDIDLTISDD
+219 FQGKEIDITISDD

-242 RPGKKE
+242 RPGKIE
-248 DVQKNIYHAEMKV
+248 DIQKNIYHTEMKTK
-261 VLKQSVNSKIESDV
+261 LSKPVNSKLESDV
-275 KGYLASIGEL
+275 KSYLASIGEL
-285 KTFKSDGKEVFIDI
+285 LAYKSDGNEVFIDI

-307 LQKALKIGIMQDVK
+307 VQKALKFGILSDVK
-321 VTCRLEP
+321 ITCRVQNAP
-328 SQAASVA
+328 AAAS
-335 AEGAAPVQSSEPQ
+335 APAPASAPEE

-359 AVSAGSGLAEIFRSL
+359 AVSAGDGLAEIFRSL

-401 AKTVFVLPNNKNI
+401 ARTVFVLPNNKNI

-424 TKDKTV
+424 TTDKV
-430 IVIPTKT
+430 VLVIPTKT

-444 VINFSAGVSA
+444 AINFSAGSSA
-454 DENEQAMIEAIGL
+454 DENEQTMIDAIGS

-473 TYAVRDTSIDDHE
+473 TYAVRDTNIDDHD
-486 IRKGDYMGIGDKKI
+486 IRKGDFMGIGDKKI

-507 DQVVVE
+507 DQVVLDMITE
-513 MIGEMID
+513 MVD

-533 VTEDDAN
+533 VSEGDAN
-540 ALKDKIAEKFSALDV
+540 ALKDKIAEKFSSLDV

>member
-1 MSSSKASGSSI
+1 MAI
-12 KEDLS
+12 
-17 VAVKEIDVK
+17 KEIDVK

-36 IYLDRN
+36 IYLDRS

-71 KEVRDLGEETD
+71 KEVRDLGEEPD

-106 SQLLRGFTKAVRDE
+106 SQLLRGLTKAVRDE
-120 QVITVPLFGAACTK
+120 QVITVPLLGAACTK

-157 IGEKAAELIEDGADD
+157 MGEKVTELIESGEEDLA
-172 FEVIFPALYEHGNA
+172 VILPAVLEHGYK
-186 VLAQT
+186 VLDQT

-205 SGGAGLMKVIQGAV
+205 SGGAGLMKVVQGAV
-219 DLFSGKDIDLTISDD
+219 DMFSGKEIDLTISDE

-248 DVQKNIYHAEMKV
+248 DVQKNIYHTEMKV
-261 VLKQSVNSKIESDV
+261 MLSKNVNSKLESDV
-275 KGYLASIGEL
+275 KSYLNDIGDL
-285 KTFKSDGKEVFIDI
+285 KSFKVSGSEVVIDI

-307 LQKALKIGIMQDVK
+307 LQKAIKFGILTDVK
-321 VTCRLEP
+321 VTCRLENVDAK
-328 SQAASVA
+328 AATEVA
-335 AEGAAPVQSSEPQ
+335 SAAPATAPE

-359 AVSAGSGLAEIFRSL
+359 AVSAGDGLAEIFRSL

-424 TKDKTV
+424 TTDKV
-430 IVIPTKT
+430 VLVIPTKT

-444 VINFSAGVSA
+444 AINFSAGSSA

-473 TYAVRDTSIDDHE
+473 TYAVRDTNIDDHD

-507 DQVVVE
+507 NQVVVE
-513 MIGEMID
+513 MIGEMVD

-533 VTEDDAN
+533 VTEEDAN
-540 ALKDKIAEKFSALDV
+540 VLKDQIAEKFSTLDV

>member
-1 MSSSKASGSSI
+1 M
-12 KEDLS
+12 
-17 VAVKEIDVK
+17 AVKEIDVK
-26 LFSKMFLAGA
+26 LFSRMFLAGA

-71 KEVRDLGEETD
+71 KEVRDLGEEPD

-120 QVITVPLFGAACTK
+120 QVITIPLFGAACTK

-157 IGEKAAELIEDGADD
+157 MGEKAAELIEDGADD
-172 FEVIFPALYEHGNA
+172 FEVILPALFEHGNA

-205 SGGAGLMKVIQGAV
+205 SGGAGLMKVIQGAI

-242 RPGKKE
+242 RPGKAE

-261 VLKQSVNSKIESDV
+261 VLKQSVNGKIESDV
-275 KGYLASIGEL
+275 KSYLSSIGEL
-285 KTFKSDGKEVFIDI
+285 KAFKSDGKEVFIDI

-307 LQKALKIGIMQDVK
+307 LQKALKFGIMQDVK
-321 VTCRLEP
+321 INCRLEP
-328 SQAASVA
+328 SKAASVA
-335 AEGAAPVQSSEPQ
+335 ETAAAPASQYAAPE

-359 AVSAGSGLAEIFRSL
+359 AVSAGDGLAEIFRSL

-401 AKTVFVLPNNKNI
+401 ARTVFVLPNNKNI

-424 TKDKTV
+424 TTDKTV
-430 IVIPTKT
+430 LVIPTKT

-444 VINFSAGVSA
+444 AINYSAGSSA
-454 DENEQAMIEAIGL
+454 DENEQTMIEAIGL

-486 IRKGDYMGIGDKKI
+486 IKKGDYMGIGDKKI

-507 DQVVVE
+507 NQVVIE
-513 MIGEMID
+513 MIGEMVD

-533 VTEDDAN
+533 VTEGDAN
-540 ALKDKIAEKFSALDV
+540 ALKDQIAEKFSSLDV

>member
-1 MSSSKASGSSI
+1 M
-12 KEDLS
+12 
-17 VAVKEIDVK
+17 AVKEIDVK
-26 LFSKMFLAGA
+26 LFAKMFLAGA
-36 IYLDRN
+36 KYLDN
-42 KEEINE
+42 SKEEINE

-61 NMTMTIMSAA
+61 NMTMTIISAA
-71 KEVRDLGEETD
+71 KEVRDLGEEPD

-157 IGEKAAELIEDGADD
+157 MGEKAAELIEDGADD
-172 FEVIFPALYEHGNA
+172 FETIIPALYEHGNA

-205 SGGAGLMKVIQGAV
+205 SGGAGLMKVIQGAMEM
-219 DLFSGKDIDLTISDD
+219 FQGKEIDITISDD

-242 RPGKKE
+242 RPGKIE
-248 DVQKNIYHAEMKV
+248 DIQKNIYHTEMKTM
-261 VLKQSVNSKIESDV
+261 LSKPVNSKLESDV
-275 KGYLASIGEL
+275 KSYLASIGEL
-285 KTFKSDGKEVFIDI
+285 LAYKSDGNEVFIDI

-307 LQKALKIGIMQDVK
+307 VQKALKFGILSDVK
-321 VTCRLEP
+321 ITCRVQNAP
-328 SQAASVA
+328 AAASA
-335 AEGAAPVQSSEPQ
+335 SAPAPAPEE

-359 AVSAGSGLAEIFRSL
+359 AVSAGDGLAEIFRSL

-391 DILDAVEKVN
+391 DILNAVEKVN
-401 AKTVFVLPNNKNI
+401 ARTVFVLPNNKNI

-424 TKDKTV
+424 TTDKV
-430 IVIPTKT
+430 VLVIPTKT

-444 VINFSAGVSA
+444 AINFSAGSSA
-454 DENEQAMIEAIGL
+454 DENEQTMIDAIGS

-473 TYAVRDTSIDDHE
+473 TYAVRDTNIDDHD
-486 IRKGDYMGIGDKKI
+486 IRKGDFMGIGDKKI

-507 DQVVVE
+507 DQVVLDMITE
-513 MIGEMID
+513 MVD

-533 VTEDDAN
+533 VSEGDAN
-540 ALKDKIAEKFSALDV
+540 ALKDKIAEKFSSLDV

>member
-1 MSSSKASGSSI
+1 M
-12 KEDLS
+12 
-17 VAVKEIDVK
+17 AVIEIDVK

-36 IYLDRN
+36 IYLDRS

-71 KEVRDLGEETD
+71 KEVRDLGENPD
-82 MKSLCKAMSGG
+82 MKTLCKAISGG

-120 QVITVPLFGAACTK
+120 QKITIPLFGEACTR

-157 IGEKAAELIEDGADD
+157 MGEKAAELIADGADD
-172 FEVIFPALYEHGNA
+172 FEKILPELLQHGKD

-205 SGGAGLMKVIQGAV
+205 SGGAGLMKVIEGAL
-219 DLFSGKDIDLTISDD
+219 DQFNGKEIDLTISDE

-242 RPGKKE
+242 RPGKIE
-248 DVQKNIYHAEMKV
+248 EAQKDIYHTEIKV
-261 VLKQSVNSKIESDV
+261 NLFKPVNGKVENDV
-275 KGYLASIGEL
+275 KGYLTSIGKL
-285 KTFKSDGKEVFIDI
+285 VSYKIDGTNVFIDI

-307 LQKALKIGIMQDVK
+307 LQKALKFGIMSEVK
-321 VTCRLEP
+321 VTCRFEP
-328 SQAASVA
+328 AKVSQGVA
-335 AEGAAPVQSSEPQ
+335 EEKTDTAKAPVEE
-348 PKGEPSEFGFV
+348 PKGEPSDFGFV
-359 AVSAGSGLAEIFRSL
+359 AVSAGDGLAEIFRSL
-374 GVDYVIE
+374 GIDYVIE

-424 TKDKTV
+424 TTDKDV
-430 IVIPTKT
+430 LVIPTKT

-444 VINFSAGVSA
+444 AINFNESSTAE
-454 DENEQAMIEAIGL
+454 ENEQTMMESL
-467 VKTGEI
+467 KTVKTGEI
-473 TYAVRDTSIDDHE
+473 TYAVRDTSIDDIE
-486 IRKGDYMGIGDKKI
+486 IKKGDYMGIGDKTI

-507 DQVVVE
+507 NKVIEE
-513 MIGEMID
+513 MIGAMVE

-533 VTEDDAN
+533 VSEED
-540 ALKDKIAEKFSALDV
+540 AEKVKEQIAVAFPSLDV